1 MRGLEGI
8 NVVEIGD
15 MVSAPWAAKLLADL
29 GADVIK
35 VEPPGGD
42 AARRRGVPS
51 GSGANGLGGTFIY
64 LNTNK
69 RSLVADLHR
78 ADDRARLDDLLATAD
93 LLIHNLEP
101 SAARAVGL
109 DASRLRASHPSL
121 VATSITPFG
130 QSGPYADYRA
140 LELQTV
146 HGGGWGWLTPGCS
159 DRADLPPL
167 KPYGH
172 QADLQAG
179 FGAAMASLA
188 AVDRA
193 QRTGQ
198 GEHLDYSVMA
208 HTAAM
213 LEAGFITWSY
223 LREIPSRL
231 GARVLNPWRILPVAD
246 GDVFVV
252 CVEQDQWVR
261 LKELMGSPEWA
272 QMEIFDTVEGR
283 FEAEDLL
290 HMWLGEWAAPQRVL
304 DLFHA
309 GQAKRVAFAPVFT
322 MEQMSVDPHL
332 EARGFLRRY
341 DQPGL
346 GELQVPGPP
355 SRWSS
360 PWWNIRRPAP
370 QLDEHAGATF
380 AQARE
385 TTAATTTDSSR
396 PLAGVT
402 VADFSWV
409 WAGPYGAMQL
419 AHLGADVIKIESS
432 SALDLGRRLPL
443 HSIDHEPTPDT
454 NAYFNQWNQGKRSVT
469 LDLTTNE
476 GRTLARRLA
485 LSCDVVIS
493 NYATGVMDRWG
504 LGYEQLRAERPD
516 VIVATISGY
525 GHVGPYRE
533 YIGYGPTTAP
543 LSGLSSLTGYRDGP
557 PEEVGVALGDP
568 GAGIATAFAL
578 VAALVARRRTGEGQY
593 IDTSLWEATTACVGE
608 GWMEWVIAGEQPP
621 RNGNRDRYMA
631 PHNVYRCAGD
641 DRWVAIAC
649 ADDDDWVRLATAI
662 GIDGS
667 RWATL
672 TARQAEEDEIDR
684 VLESWT
690 VQRDRWEVTEILQAA
705 GVPAF
710 PSLDAADL
718 DGDPHLEERGV
729 IERLPH
735 PVVGAKSHVGVP
747 WRVHDGPNGV
757 RAPAPMLGA
766 DTDAVLEGRLG
777 LDAEQIAG
785 LRSRNVLR

>member
-1 MRGLEGI
+1 
-8 NVVEIGD
+8 
-15 MVSAPWAAKLLADL
+15 
-29 GADVIK
+29 
-35 VEPPGGD
+35 
-42 AARRRGVPS
+42 
-51 GSGANGLGGTFIY
+51 
-64 LNTNK
+64 
-69 RSLVADLHR
+69 
-78 ADDRARLDDLLATAD
+78 
-93 LLIHNLEP
+93 
-101 SAARAVGL
+101 
-109 DASRLRASHPSL
+109 
-121 VATSITPFG
+121 
-130 QSGPYADYRA
+130 
-140 LELQTV
+140 
-146 HGGGWGWLTPGCS
+146 
-159 DRADLPPL
+159 
-167 KPYGH
+167 
-172 QADLQAG
+172 
-179 FGAAMASLA
+179 
-188 AVDRA
+188 
-193 QRTGQ
+193 
-198 GEHLDYSVMA
+198 
-208 HTAAM
+208 
-213 LEAGFITWSY
+213 
-223 LREIPSRL
+223 
-231 GARVLNPWRILPVAD
+231 
-246 GDVFVV
+246 
-252 CVEQDQWVR
+252 
-261 LKELMGSPEWA
+261 
-272 QMEIFDTVEGR
+272 
-283 FEAEDLL
+283 
-290 HMWLGEWAAPQRVL
+290 
-304 DLFHA
+304 
-309 GQAKRVAFAPVFT
+309 
-322 MEQMSVDPHL
+322 
-332 EARGFLRRY
+332 
-341 DQPGL
+341 
-346 GELQVPGPP
+346 
-355 SRWSS
+355 
-360 PWWNIRRPAP
+360 
-370 QLDEHAGATF
+370 
-380 AQARE
+380 
-385 TTAATTTDSSR
+385 
-396 PLAGVT
+396 
-402 VADFSWV
+402 
-409 WAGPYGAMQL
+409 MQL

-485 LSCDVVIS
+485 LSCDLVIS

-747 WRVHDGPNGV
+747 WRAHDGPNGV

-785 LRSRNVLR
+785 LRSRNVLQ